1 MGTFKSKFKTSK
13 FFKFNCANYF
23 LTLLSISYKKRF
35 KKIEQVI
42 DRFSS
47 IL

>member
-13 FFKFNCANYF
+13 FLN
-23 LTLLSISYKKRF
+23 LTAQTISLPCYPSLTRKDL